1 MLEWFVSSAV
11 LTAVLIALR
20 ALLRGRLSPKL
31 QYALWLLALVR
42 LLVPVS
48 VGKTAVSVG
57 NLLPQD
63 APAVRTE
70 QTADAQSAPAQV
82 PRQSPAQTVTA
93 PQTAETPAKR
103 PADVRTVLKAVWL
116 TGAVLTGGWF
126 VFCNLRFGRR
136 LKRSVLRSIPA
147 EPGRPEVRL
156 AAEAASPCLFGLFPP
171 VIYVTEACAQDAQ
184 LLHHCAEHE
193 LTHYLHRDHIWAAL
207 RGVCLALHWFD
218 PFVWWAAA
226 LARTDAELACDEDT
240 IRRLGEAERA
250 EYGRS
255 LIRMTCRTRV
265 DPLCAATTM
274 SGRGGQ
280 LKTRIVSITKQTK
293 TAVPALICVL
303 VLAILA
309 AGCTMTGARDE
320 AEPVRQEQ
328 SAAPDEPEQA
338 EPEPEP
344 AADEA
349 EPAGTDV
356 VFTSEKDA
364 AALAVPEAYAAG
376 IVPDDSFTLH
386 SDAADSDYVFSDL
399 VLFSFYDRAQ
409 QEPYPGLVWAI
420 LRYPPETAEKFA
432 NERGTEREL
441 CAMMNHRALGSGQ
454 DAVYALFCIGSSYAA
469 GTQFDADSREAAQSY
484 YQCASDGI
492 AILREFVSRNE
503 LTPIPGALD
512 WEEWYR
518 KNILT
523 PLGQLASG
531 TVTPSESLRI
541 DNCLARAVVLS
552 SYEMWAAFSLLDE
565 KTQSAALDSLRTYL
579 LEHYDA
585 LEALGVFRQNA
596 EELWLLRKSYG
607 GEWVWLTLPVKG
619 CEPCYILTYT
629 VETDRT
635 DDAGGRIVLAMIEA
649 DAQMQQTLTEW
660 HEKHETDPDF
670 HMPDDLIGRYL
681 RQHIQ
686 EMDALGIWSDDTVWT
701 VTMPD
706 EVFTLT
712 ISGLPDGQRLQ
723 ISVDPETYA
732 VSVSD

>member
-11 LTAVLIALR
+11 LTAALIALR

-31 QYALWLLALVR
+31 QYTLWLLALVR

-48 VGKTAVSVG
+48 IGKTAVSVG
-57 NLLPQD
+57 NLLPQA
-63 APAVRTE
+63 APAVRTTQPA
-70 QTADAQSAPAQV
+70 QTADAQS
-82 PRQSPAQTVTA
+82 SPARLPQQFPVQAAAA
-93 PQTAETPAKR
+93 PQMMETPAKR
-103 PADVRTVLKAVWL
+103 PADVRAVLKTVWL
-116 TGAVLTGGWF
+116 VGAALTGGWF

-136 LKRSVLRSIPA
+136 LKRSVLQSLPA

-156 AAEAASPCLFGLFPP
+156 AAEADSPCLFGLFPP
-171 VIYVTEACAQDAQ
+171 IIYVSETCAQDAQ

-240 IRRLGEAERA
+240 IRRLGEDVRV

-255 LIRMTCRTRV
+255 LIRMTCRTHV

-303 VLAILA
+303 VLVILA
-309 AGCTMTGARDE
+309 AGCTMTGAQDE
-320 AEPVRQEQ
+320 SEPVRQEQ
-328 SAAPDEPEQA
+328 AAAPDDLEQT

-344 AADEA
+344 VGDMPELA
-349 EPAGTDV
+349 ETAV

-364 AALAVPEAYAAG
+364 ATLAVPEAYAAG

-386 SDAADSDYVFSDL
+386 SDAADTDYVFSDL

-409 QEPYPGLVWAI
+409 QAPYPGLVWAI

-441 CAMMNHRALGSGQ
+441 CVMMNHRALGSGQ
-454 DAVYALFCIGSSYAA
+454 DAAYALFCIGSSYAA
-469 GTQFDADSREAAQSY
+469 GTQFDVDSRESVQSY

-492 AILREFVSRNE
+492 AILRAFVSRNE
-503 LTPIPGALD
+503 LEPIPGALG

-518 KNILT
+518 ENILT
-523 PLGQLASG
+523 PLEQLMDG
-531 TVTPSESLRI
+531 TATPRESMMI
-541 DNCLARAVVLS
+541 DERLARAVVPS
-552 SYEMWAAFSLLDE
+552 SYETWDAFSLLDE

-585 LEALGVFRQNA
+585 LEALG
-596 EELWLLRKSYG
+596 
-607 GEWVWLTLPVKG
+607 
-619 CEPCYILTYT
+619 
-629 VETDRT
+629 
-635 DDAGGRIVLAMIEA
+635 
-649 DAQMQQTLTEW
+649 
-660 HEKHETDPDF
+660 
-670 HMPDDLIGRYL
+670 
-681 RQHIQ
+681 
-686 EMDALGIWSDDTVWT
+686 IWNDDTVWT

-723 ISVDPETYA
+723 LTVDPETYA

>member
-11 LTAVLIALR
+11 LMAALIALR
-20 ALLRGRLSPKL
+20 AILRGRLSPKL

-42 LLVPVS
+42 LLIPVS

-57 NLLPQD
+57 NLLPQA
-63 APAVRTE
+63 APAVRTV
-70 QTADAQSAPAQV
+70 QTVDAQPAPAKLPQ
-82 PRQSPAQTVTA
+82 QSSVQADTASQPIEAPA
-93 PQTAETPAKR
+93 ER
-103 PADVRTVLKAVWL
+103 PADVRAILKAVWL
-116 TGAVLTGGWF
+116 AGAALTGGWF
-126 VFCNLRFGRR
+126 ILCNLRFGRR

-147 EPGRPEVRL
+147 EPGRPAVRL
-156 AAEAASPCLFGLFPP
+156 AAEADSPCLFGLFPP
-171 VIYVTEACAQDAQ
+171 VIYVTEDCAQDAQ

-193 LTHYLHRDHIWAAL
+193 LTHYLHRDHIWAVL

-240 IRRLGEAERA
+240 IRRLGEDARA

-280 LKTRIVSITKQTK
+280 LKTRIISITKQTK
-293 TAVPALICVL
+293 TAVPALVCVL

-328 SAAPDEPEQA
+328 PAAPGEPEQT

-344 AADEA
+344 AADES
-349 EPAGTDV
+349 EPVGAAM

-386 SDAADSDYVFSDL
+386 SDAADSDYAFSDL

-409 QEPYPGLVWAI
+409 QEPYAGLVWAI

-432 NERGTEREL
+432 NERGTENEL
-441 CAMMNHRALGSGQ
+441 CFMMNHRALGSGQ

-492 AILREFVSRNE
+492 VILRDFVSRNG
-503 LTPIPGALD
+503 LAPIPGALD

-518 KNILT
+518 ENILT
-523 PLGQLASG
+523 PLGRLAGG
-531 TVTPSESLRI
+531 TATPS
-541 DNCLARAVVLS
+541 
-552 SYEMWAAFSLLDE
+552 
-565 KTQSAALDSLRTYL
+565 
-579 LEHYDA
+579 
-585 LEALGVFRQNA
+585 G
-596 EELWLLRKSYG
+596 
-607 GEWVWLTLPVKG
+607 
-619 CEPCYILTYT
+619 
-629 VETDRT
+629 
-635 DDAGGRIVLAMIEA
+635 
-649 DAQMQQTLTEW
+649 
-660 HEKHETDPDF
+660 
-670 HMPDDLIGRYL
+670 
-681 RQHIQ
+681 
-686 EMDALGIWSDDTVWT
+686 SDD
-701 VTMPD
+701 
-706 EVFTLT
+706 
-712 ISGLPDGQRLQ
+712 R
-723 ISVDPETYA
+723 
-732 VSVSD
+732 